1 MSCFPL
7 FATKKPTKEPTK
19 DKKPPAA
26 KGRLARAG
34 AYAASV
40 PRKIVG
46 GAASAVTA
54 PFRGRPKAS
63 AAPVSSRAPDSR
75 GTHFDRY

>member
-1 MSCFPL
+1 MSWFPL
-7 FATKKPTKEPTK
+7 FASKKTETKKPK
-19 DKKPPAA
+19 DKKPPVA

-54 PFRGRPKAS
+54 PFRGKPKTSAS
-63 AAPVSSRAPDSR
+63 PAPSRTPEAK